1 MAGRKKKTNIPLP
14 VEKTTVYEP
23 LLPFPYVTY
32 PGTYG
37 TIISFSETP
46 NGQRY
51 YCECFRGGPEAYNR
65 LVYLEQK
72 RIGCLNPE
80 EFERA
85 EYLPYKKC
93 ICHRCLKIT
102 PSVAYCHSMYGTIFT
117 QRHGWYVNQEY
128 YRRGVSPNLSDYLP
142 DVAEARITAIIDSVA
157 HLRAEQDRLG
167 RLEYQLRST
176 SFNRDEWLKVNSEM
190 KRVASQLGGILD
202 PISKEIA
209 NVVRADFGIKP
220 IGFGWVSESLLY
232 NTVCLLCPNENVVFH
247 YRPDWLDGLELD
259 IFLPERRIGIE
270 YQGQQHYIPVKHW
283 GGEKA
288 LEAQRERDKKKAR
301 LCRANGVLLRTVTYK
316 EDIVPELVAKL
327 IMP

>member
-1 MAGRKKKTNIPLP
+1 
-14 VEKTTVYEP
+14 
-23 LLPFPYVTY
+23 
-32 PGTYG
+32 
-37 TIISFSETP
+37 
-46 NGQRY
+46 
-51 YCECFRGGPEAYNR
+51 
-65 LVYLEQK
+65 
-72 RIGCLNPE
+72 
-80 EFERA
+80 
-85 EYLPYKKC
+85 
-93 ICHRCLKIT
+93 
-102 PSVAYCHSMYGTIFT
+102 MYGTIFT